1 MISMCMLCY
10 CLFLGIRRPPRSTR
24 TDTLFPYTTLVRSPA
39 RSVIAIAISSCASA
53 GRSIAQSGAA
63 TSPAAAAGNSRRTN
77 SSPLAATASPARK
90 PPART
95 GSRVAQNSSATDSKA
110 SPPISARSVRDRLAG
125 TSVGATEPAPL
136 PKSASAEG
144 RLVAVNA
151 GLSLAGASPDAD
163 AVFRRQIQ
171 RLARLYLEGLIPR
184 VKIERDQSQIG

>member
-1 MISMCMLCY
+1 M
-10 CLFLGIRRPPRSTR
+10 
-24 TDTLFPYTTLVRSPA
+24 
-39 RSVIAIAISSCASA
+39 
-53 GRSIAQSGAA
+53 
-63 TSPAAAAGNSRRTN
+63 
-77 SSPLAATASPARK
+77 
-90 PPART
+90 
-95 GSRVAQNSSATDSKA
+95 
-110 SPPISARSVRDRLAG
+110 SVRDRLAG

-184 VKIERDQSQIG
+184 VKIARDPSPLDRRRMRIGGDALRQILLAIVTPPHLRPAEEEALVTGRAVDQIGRASCRERWCQYV

>member
-1 MISMCMLCY
+1 MLFFFKQKTAYEMRIS
-10 CLFLGIRRPPRSTR
+10 
-24 TDTLFPYTTLVRSPA
+24 DW
-39 RSVIAIAISSCASA
+39 SSDVCSA
-53 GRSIAQSGAA
+53 DLSGAA

-110 SPPISARSVRDRLAG
+110 SPPISAMSVRDRLAG

-136 PKSASAEG
+136 PTSASAEG

-151 GLSLAGASPDAD
+151 GLSLAG
-163 AVFRRQIQ
+163 
-171 RLARLYLEGLIPR
+171 E
-184 VKIERDQSQIG
+184 IGRAHV